1 MEKEKDISS
10 ILLDELLEEIKEKEI
25 SSILLDEFLDE
36 LLEEIK
42 KRRKKILSIMLDELL
57 KKVEETK
64 DFLLDEFNEVEKEE
78 EEEIM
83 QYILALSYIED
94 VINYVK

>member
-1 MEKEKDISS
+1 MKRNEISS
-10 ILLDELLEEIKEKEI
+10 ILLDELLEEIKERKEI
-25 SSILLDEFLDE
+25 NNL
-36 LLEEIK
+36 K
-42 KRRKKILSIMLDELL
+42 RKKILSIMLDELIE
-57 KKVEETK
+57 KVEETK
-64 DFLLDEFNEVEKEE
+64 DFLLNEFNEVEREE